1 MIVGGVAEFTGG
13 KGSIWVGSRTAM
25 RGVIAA
31 LLLVVAVLAWGLT
44 SEVKKNSQ
52 LRGEVEQLTKKL
64 TDKSRLEDLQLQEK
78 CAEQAKKV
86 FNEYKSAPLPNI
98 YLKNPQPR
106 ELDTEYQSH
115 YNAKLGKCFMEIKS
129 TILDQQGGDASF
141 NRFLADAYERRVYA
155 DYMWTSRKTK
165 NTGKFHQRFANSSHL
180 RRVNRS
186 ASPKMNT
193 RHLLPLISNKT
204 RPKRTGTLG
213 NILSECGLKGM
224 ARP

>member
-1 MIVGGVAEFTGG
+1 MSLSRHVSKAIKIFVDVIVGGVAEFTGG

-52 LRGEVEQLTKKL
+52 LRGQVEQLTKKL

-155 DYMWTSRKTK
+155 DYMWNSRKDK
-165 NTGKFHQRFANSSHL
+165 KYWEVPPIICKLIAS
-180 RRVNRS
+180 S
-186 ASPKMNT
+186 ASEQICK
-193 RHLLPLISNKT
+193 
-204 RPKRTGTLG
+204 
-213 NILSECGLKGM
+213 SEDEYK
-224 ARP
+224 AFVATYIE